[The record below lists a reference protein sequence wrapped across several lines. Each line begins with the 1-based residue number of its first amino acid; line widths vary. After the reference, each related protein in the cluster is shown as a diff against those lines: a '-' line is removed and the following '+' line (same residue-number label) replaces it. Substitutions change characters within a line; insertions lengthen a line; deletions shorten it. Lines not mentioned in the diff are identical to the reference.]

1 MLFLHMHIHIYNTMK
16 FNPAFNM
23 VFAQKL
29 YNKRHTQQPNTI
41 IKGETNQEGSTG
53 N

>member
-1 MLFLHMHIHIYNTMK
+1 MLFLHMHIHIYNPMK

-23 VFAQKL
+23 VFAQKKD
-29 YNKRHTQQPNTI
+29 NNRQTQQSATI